1 MISIAFGGVCSDK
14 TIIHVHLNFKVV
26 KKNIAL
32 IPLRVLNYQNLFSW
46 SVKKFTHISIP
57 RCVTVDIQD
66 KA

>member
-32 IPLRVLNYQNLFSW
+32 
-46 SVKKFTHISIP
+46 KKFTHISIP

-66 KA
+66 KAWIQSLFCNWLN

>member
-32 IPLRVLNYQNLFSW
+32 IPLRVLNY
-46 SVKKFTHISIP
+46 
-57 RCVTVDIQD
+57 
-66 KA
+66 